1 MCCVSKRQEE
11 EVMARKNK
19 RSSFGPGFLVAAA
32 FIGPGTVASCSMAGA
47 QFGYALIFALVFAT
61 VTTIILQ
68 QMTGRLSLGSKY
80 DLGQALREFPQSRLT
95 KGIFAILT
103 LSSITFG
110 CAAYEAG
117 NIIGGSLGL
126 EMVTSVSQ
134 KYWVAIISL
143 IAIFILSRGKYK
155 LVEKFLIFLVFL
167 MSASFLTTLVIIKPN
182 LLLILKGTIPSFPKN
197 SLYLVLALVGTTVV
211 PYNLFLHSSAVKEK
225 WKSIANLKEVKKDLL
240 LSITLGGIIS
250 ASIVITSAVAFY
262 GKGVSLESGI
272 QLGQQLKPL
281 FGSFTNF
288 LFGLGFFAAGMS
300 SALTAPYAAAF
311 ASSGV
316 LGWKG
321 GHNSKGFKGVW
332 LGVIVAGLIIA
343 YLRAAFNINPL
354 SIIIFAQ
361 VANGFILPVA
371 SIFLLFVLNNRQ
383 KMGKLVNNIKQNI
396 LGSLIILIVSFL
408 GLWNIIKLFLK

>member
-1 MCCVSKRQEE
+1 
-11 EVMARKNK
+11 MARKNK

-32 FIGPGTVASCSMAGA
+32 FIGPGTVATCSMAGA

-80 DLGQALREFPQSRLT
+80 DLGQALREFPQSPLT
-95 KGIFAILT
+95 KGIFAFLT

-110 CAAYEAG
+110 CAVYEAG

-167 MSASFLTTLVIIKPN
+167 MSVSFLTTLVIIKPN
-182 LLLILKGTIPSFPKN
+182 FLLILKGIIPSFPKN

-225 WKSIANLKEVKKDLL
+225 WKSIAHLKEVKKDLL
-240 LSITLGGIIS
+240 LSVTLGGIIS

-262 GKGVSLESGI
+262 GKGISLESGI

-288 LFGLGFFAAGMS
+288 LFGLGFFAAGLS

-332 LGVIVAGLIIA
+332 LGVIVAGLIVA

-361 VANGFILPVA
+361 VANGFVLPVA

>member
-1 MCCVSKRQEE
+1 M
-11 EVMARKNK
+11 
-19 RSSFGPGFLVAAA
+19 AAA

-95 KGIFAILT
+95 KAIFAILT

-134 KYWVAIISL
+134 KYWIAIISL

-167 MSASFLTTLVIIKPN
+167 MSVSFLTTLVIIKPN
-182 LLLILKGTIPSFPKN
+182 FLLILKGTIPSFPKN

-225 WKSIANLKEVKKDLL
+225 WKSIAHLKEVKKDLL
-240 LSITLGGIIS
+240 LSVTLGGIIS

>member
-1 MCCVSKRQEE
+1 
-11 EVMARKNK
+11 MARKNK

-68 QMTGRLSLGSKY
+68 QMTGRLSLGSKH

-110 CAAYEAG
+110 CAAYQAG

-155 LVEKFLIFLVFL
+155 LIEKFLIFLVFL
-167 MSASFLTTLVIIKPN
+167 MSVSFLSTLVIIKPN
-182 LLLILKGTIPSFPKN
+182 FLSILKGIIPSFPKN

-225 WKSIANLKEVKKDLL
+225 WKSIAHLKEVKKDLL

-262 GKGVSLESGI
+262 GRGISLESGI

-332 LGVIVAGLIIA
+332 LGVIVAGLIVA

-361 VANGFILPVA
+361 VANGFVLPVA
-371 SIFLLFVLNNRQ
+371 SIFLLFVLNNHQ

>member
-1 MCCVSKRQEE
+1 
-11 EVMARKNK
+11 MARKNK

-68 QMTGRLSLGSKY
+68 QMTGRLSLGSKH

-167 MSASFLTTLVIIKPN
+167 MSVSFLTTLVIIKPN
-182 LLLILKGTIPSFPKN
+182 FLLILKGIIPSFPKN

-225 WKSIANLKEVKKDLL
+225 WKSIAHLKEVKKDLL

-281 FGSFTNF
+281 FGTFTNF

-332 LGVIVAGLIIA
+332 LGVIVAGLIVA

-361 VANGFILPVA
+361 VANGFVLPVA